1 MIFQSEQGG
10 LLPALDRDAADV
22 ITGSEHILK
31 AYADKHALTATAI
44 VDLIKNVLKNPEF
57 NADDV
62 DTNMLQR
69 LQAAID
75 SGDLQVINMH
85 KDGDGPQVL
94 ELFARPV
101 EKVLREL
108 IGDLR
113 LAGHQHFAF
122 HEYKDPHGNRLFAG
136 DANGSVSFQLAQI
149 RIGNDKVPVSIVL
162 YIDGTFLK
170 KGIPIRPVYSEY
182 RTPYCILS

>member
-1 MIFQSEQGG
+1 
-10 LLPALDRDAADV
+10 
-22 ITGSEHILK
+22 LK
-31 AYADKHALTATAI
+31 Y
-44 VDLIKNVLKNPEF
+44 PEF

-62 DTNMLQR
+62 DTDMLQR

-75 SGDLQVINMH
+75 SCDLQVINMH

-113 LAGHQHFAF
+113 LAWREA
-122 HEYKDPHGNRLFAG
+122 AW
-136 DANGSVSFQLAQI
+136 A
-149 RIGNDKVPVSIVL
+149 
-162 YIDGTFLK
+162 
-170 KGIPIRPVYSEY
+170 KGASAPQ
-182 RTPYCILS
+182 

>member
-1 MIFQSEQGG
+1 
-10 LLPALDRDAADV
+10 
-22 ITGSEHILK
+22 
-31 AYADKHALTATAI
+31 
-44 VDLIKNVLKNPEF
+44 
-57 NADDV
+57 
-62 DTNMLQR
+62 MLQR

-75 SGDLQVINMH
+75 NGDLQVINMH
-85 KDGDGPQVL
+85 KDGDGPQIL
-94 ELFARPV
+94 ELFTRPG

-113 LAGHQHFAF
+113 LASHQHFAF

-149 RIGNDKVPVSIVL
+149 KIGNDKVPVSIVL

-170 KGIPIRPVYSEY
+170 KGTPIRPVYHK
-182 RTPYCILS
+182 CIYIIPDIMPDVIADIIPDITYVLSRQSVVSIMTDLCCPSRHGMHGVHWHF